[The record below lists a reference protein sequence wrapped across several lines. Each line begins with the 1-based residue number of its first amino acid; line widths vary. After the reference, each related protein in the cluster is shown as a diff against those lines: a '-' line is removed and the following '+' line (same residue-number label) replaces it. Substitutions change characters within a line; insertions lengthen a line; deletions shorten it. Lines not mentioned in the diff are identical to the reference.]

1 MSDSPVLSLRDVD
14 VFYGEVQALFGI
26 SLDVYEKEIVSIIGS
41 NGAGK
46 STTMRS
52 IMGLRVPK
60 NGTITFEGKDIT
72 KMKAHKVVKQGIIY
86 VPEGRLVFP
95 DLSVQVNLEMG
106 AYSKPYSRKQ
116 LAEKL
121 EEQYALFPRLKER
134 KDQLAGSLSGGEQQ
148 MLAIARGLMADPKLI
163 MFDEPSLGLAPV
175 IVDDMFD
182 IIVRINKELNVPV
195 LLVEQ
200 NAFMALSISNR
211 TYVLENGVMKTSGPS
226 SELIESDEIRKA
238 YLGG

>member
-14 VFYGEVQALFGI
+14 VFYGEVQALFGV
-26 SLDVYEKEIVSIIGS
+26 SLDVYEGEIVSIIGS

-46 STTMRS
+46 STAMRS
-52 IMGLRVPK
+52 IMGLRIPR
-60 NGTITFEGKDIT
+60 NGTITFRGTDIT
-72 KMKAHKVVKQGIIY
+72 KMRAHSVVGHGIVY

-106 AYSKPYSRKQ
+106 AYSQNFSRKQ
-116 LAEKL
+116 MNEHL
-121 EEQYALFPRLKER
+121 EAQYALFPRLKER
-134 KDQLAGSLSGGEQQ
+134 RNQMAGSLSGGEQQ
-148 MLAIARGLMADPKLI
+148 MLAISRGLMADPKLI

-182 IIVRINKELNVPV
+182 IISRINKELGVPV

-211 TYVLENGVMKTSGPS
+211 AYVLENGVVTASGS
-226 SELIESDEIRKA
+226 SAELLASDQVRKA

>member
-14 VFYGEVQALFGI
+14 VYYGEVQALFGV
-26 SLDVYEKEIVSIIGS
+26 SLDVHEKEIVSIIGS

-46 STTMRS
+46 TTTMRS

-60 NGTITFEGKDIT
+60 NGTITFQGKDIT
-72 KMKAHKVVKQGIIY
+72 KMKAHNVVKQGIIY

-106 AYSKPYSRKQ
+106 AYSKPYNRKQ

-121 EEQYALFPRLKER
+121 EEQFDLFPRLKER
-134 KDQLAGSLSGGEQQ
+134 RNQLAGSLSGGEQQ

-182 IIVRINKELNVPV
+182 IIVRINKELDVPV

-226 SELIESDEIRKA
+226 AELIESDDIRKA